1 MEGDVLRRDARTLK
15 GPQYLHGL
23 VHLVLIDLPR
33 SVRIEELESIANLC
47 DLLLCQFLWEPEA
60 G

>member
-1 MEGDVLRRDARTLK
+1 MRRDARTLK